1 MALDGIF
8 LHLLSEELKE
18 VLIGAKVDKIHQTQK
33 VELVFTMR
41 TRNGAYRLLLS
52 ASGNAP
58 RLHLTTHQIENPPK
72 PPMLC
77 MLLRKHLGGA
87 TLLDIQQVGLDR
99 ILKLVFSCV
108 NELGDRVT
116 RILVIEIM
124 AQYSNIILLDENDV
138 IIDSVKRVDSTKSSV
153 REVLPGLK
161 YELPPGQDKLNIIED
176 SAEDILSAVTSK
188 SVKLNNALLSGM
200 EGMSPVL
207 CREIAFRTAGLDAVA
222 DELTDNQKIKLAFEL
237 DMLKNTVLSRTVSPN
252 AVADTDGKLLDFS
265 FIPITQYGS
274 AAQYLSYESLSETLE
289 CFYYERERLVRTK
302 SKAEDLFKT
311 INNLIERLAKKI
323 SNQMTELEE
332 CKDREEKKIFA
343 ELINANLYRLEK
355 GMPFYEIEN
364 YYDDYKTVKISVK
377 PELTPTENSQRYY
390 KEYRKL
396 RTAEKMLTK
405 LIEQGRE
412 ELSYLRTVL
421 DELSRAE
428 TEREISEIRQEL
440 SDGGFIKQKNSG
452 KMKRSQP
459 MLPLEF
465 DAPDGFKVY
474 VGRNNIQNDK
484 LSLKTAMKSDLWFH
498 IQKAPGSHVIL
509 SLEGRKP
516 TEKAMEFAAKTAAYY
531 SSGREAGA
539 VEVDYTEVRNLKK
552 PVGAKPGFVIY
563 HVYNSVLVK
572 PENPENNMR

>member
-8 LHLLSEELKE
+8 LHLLGEELKE
-18 VLIGAKVDKIHQTQK
+18 VLLGAKVDKIHQTQK
-33 VELVFTMR
+33 TELVFTLR
-41 TRNGAYRLLLS
+41 TRSGAYRLLLS

-58 RLHLTTHQIENPPK
+58 RLHLTTQSIENPPK

-77 MLLRKHLGGA
+77 MLMRKHLGGA
-87 TLLDIQQVGLDR
+87 TLIDIQQEGLDR
-99 ILKLVFSCV
+99 ILKLVFSSV

-116 RILVIEIM
+116 RTLVIEIM
-124 AQYSNIILLDENDV
+124 AQYSNIILLDENGV
-138 IIDSVKRVDSTKSSV
+138 IIDAVKRVDSTKSSV
-153 REVLPGLK
+153 REVLPGLS
-161 YELPPGQDKLNIIED
+161 YELPPSQNKLDITKD
-176 SAEDILSAVTSK
+176 SAEEIIEAVTSK
-188 SVKLNNALLSGM
+188 NTKLSNAILSSM

-207 CREIAFRTAGLDAVA
+207 CREIAFRTAGADTVA
-222 DELTDNQKIKLAFEL
+222 NELSDNQKVKLAFEF
-237 DMLKNTVLSRTVSPN
+237 DMLKNTVLHRTVSPN

-265 FIPITQYGS
+265 FVPVTQYGS

-289 CFYYERERLVRTK
+289 RFYFERERLARTK
-302 SKAEDLFKT
+302 SKAEDLFKN
-311 INNLIERLAKKI
+311 INNLIERLSKKI
-323 SNQMTELEE
+323 SNQMAELEE
-332 CKDREEKKIFA
+332 CKDREEKKIYA
-343 ELINANLYRLEK
+343 ELINANLYRLSK
-355 GMPFYEIEN
+355 GSTVYELEN
-364 YYDDYKTVKISVK
+364 YYDDYKTVAIPVK
-377 PELTPTENSQRYY
+377 PELTPTENAQRYY

-396 RTAEKMLTK
+396 RTAEEMLTK
-405 LIEQGRE
+405 LIAEGRE
-412 ELSYLRTVL
+412 ELVYLRTVL

-440 SDGGFIKQKNSG
+440 SDGGFVKQKNQG
-452 KMKRSQP
+452 KIKKSQP
-459 MLPLEF
+459 MPPLEF

-509 SLEGRKP
+509 SVDGREP
-516 TEKAMEFAAKTAAYY
+516 TEKAMEYAAKIAAYY

-572 PENPENNMR
+572 PEIPENN

>member
-8 LHLLSEELKE
+8 LHLLSEELRE
-18 VLIGAKVDKIHQTQK
+18 VLIGSKVDKIHQTQK

-41 TRNGAYRLLLS
+41 TRSGAYRLLMS

-58 RLHLTTHQIENPPK
+58 RLHLTTQQIENPPK

-87 TLLDIQQVGLDR
+87 TLVDIQQEGLDR
-99 ILKLVFSCV
+99 ILKLVFSSV

-116 RILVIEIM
+116 RTLVIEIM
-124 AQYSNIILLDENDV
+124 AQYSNIILLDENGV
-138 IIDSVKRVDSTKSSV
+138 IIDAVKRVDNTKSSV
-153 REVLPGLK
+153 REVLPGLP
-161 YELPPGQDKLNIIED
+161 YELPPKQNKLSIID
-176 SAEDILSAVTSK
+176 DTPEDILTAITSK
-188 SVKLNNALLSGM
+188 NTKLNNAILSSM

-207 CREIAFRTAGLDAVA
+207 CREIAFRTAGIDAVA
-222 DELTDNQKIKLAFEL
+222 DELTDNQKVKLAFEFE
-237 DMLKNTVLSRTVSPN
+237 MLKNTVIHRTVSPN
-252 AVADTDGKLLDFS
+252 AVADADGKLLDFS
-265 FIPITQYGS
+265 FVPITQYGS
-274 AAQYLSYESLSETLE
+274 AAQYISYESLSETLE
-289 CFYYERERLVRTK
+289 RFYFERERLARTK
-302 SKAEDLFKT
+302 SKAEDLFKN

-323 SNQMTELEE
+323 SNQMAELEE

-343 ELINANLYRLEK
+343 ELINANLYRLNK
-355 GMPFYEIEN
+355 GSTVYELEN
-364 YYDDYKTVKISVK
+364 YYDDYKTVKIPVK
-377 PELTPTENSQRYY
+377 PELTPTENAQRYY

-396 RTAEKMLTK
+396 RTAEEMLTK
-405 LIEQGRE
+405 LISEGRE
-412 ELSYLRTVL
+412 ELVYLRTVL

-440 SDGGFIKQKNSG
+440 SDGGFVKQKNQG
-452 KMKRSQP
+452 KIKRSQP
-459 MLPLEF
+459 MPPLEF

-509 SLEGRKP
+509 ALEGREP
-516 TEKAMEFAAKTAAYY
+516 TEKAMEFAAKVAAYY

-572 PENPENNMR
+572 PEIPEK

>member
-18 VLIGAKVDKIHQTQK
+18 VLIGSKVDKIHQTQK
-33 VELVFTMR
+33 TELVFTLR
-41 TRNGAYRLLLS
+41 TRSGAYRLLMS

-58 RLHLTTHQIENPPK
+58 RLHLTTQQIENPPK

-87 TLLDIQQVGLDR
+87 TLLDIHQEGLDR
-99 ILKLVFSCV
+99 ILKLVFSSV

-116 RILVIEIM
+116 RTLVIEIM

-138 IIDSVKRVDSTKSSV
+138 IIDAVKRVDNTKSSV
-153 REVLPGLK
+153 REVLPGLC
-161 YELPPGQDKLNIIED
+161 YELPPGQNKLSIID
-176 SAEDILSAVTSK
+176 DTPEDILSAITTK
-188 SVKLNNALLSGM
+188 NTKLNNAILSSM

-207 CREIAFRTAGLDAVA
+207 CREIAFRTAGIDAVA
-222 DELTDNQKIKLAFEL
+222 DELTENQKIKLAFEL
-237 DMLKNTVLSRTVSPN
+237 EILKNTVLNRTLSPN

-265 FIPITQYGS
+265 FIPITQYGT

-289 CFYYERERLVRTK
+289 RFYFERERLARTK
-302 SKAEDLFKT
+302 SKAEDLFKN

-323 SNQMTELEE
+323 SNQMAELEE

-343 ELINANLYRLEK
+343 ELINANLYRLGK
-355 GMPFYEIEN
+355 GSTVYELEN
-364 YYDDYKTVKISVK
+364 YYDDYKTVAIPVK
-377 PELTPTENSQRYY
+377 PELTPTENAQRYY

-396 RTAEKMLTK
+396 RTAEEMLTK
-405 LIEQGRE
+405 LIAEGRE
-412 ELSYLRTVL
+412 ELVYLRTVL

-440 SDGGFIKQKNSG
+440 SDGGFVKQKNQG
-452 KMKRSQP
+452 KIKRSQP
-459 MLPLEF
+459 MPPLEF
-465 DAPDGFKVY
+465 NAPDGFKVY

-509 SLEGRKP
+509 SLDGREP
-516 TEKAMEFAAKTAAYY
+516 TEKAMEYAAKVAAYY

-572 PENPENNMR
+572 PEIPEID

>member
-8 LHLLSEELKE
+8 LHLLGEELKE
-18 VLIGAKVDKIHQTQK
+18 VLLGAKVDKIHQTQK
-33 VELVFTMR
+33 TELVFTLR
-41 TRNGAYRLLLS
+41 TRSGAYRLLLS

-58 RLHLTTHQIENPPK
+58 RLHLTTQSIENPPK

-77 MLLRKHLGGA
+77 MLMRKHLGGA
-87 TLLDIQQVGLDR
+87 TLVDIQQEGLDR
-99 ILKLVFSCV
+99 ILKLIFSSV

-116 RILVIEIM
+116 RTLVIEIM
-124 AQYSNIILLDENDV
+124 AQYSNIILLDENGV
-138 IIDSVKRVDSTKSSV
+138 IIDAVKRVDSTKSSV
-153 REVLPGLK
+153 REVLPGLS
-161 YELPPGQDKLNIIED
+161 YELPPSQNKLDITKDSPEEIID
-176 SAEDILSAVTSK
+176 AVTSK
-188 SVKLNNALLSGM
+188 NTKLSNAILSSM

-207 CREIAFRTAGLDAVA
+207 CREIAFRTAGADAVA
-222 DELTDNQKIKLAFEL
+222 SELSDNQKVKLAFEF
-237 DMLKNTVLSRTVSPN
+237 DMLKNTVLHRTVSPN

-265 FIPITQYGS
+265 FIPVTQYGS

-289 CFYYERERLVRTK
+289 RFYFERERLARTK
-302 SKAEDLFKT
+302 SKAEDLFKN
-311 INNLIERLAKKI
+311 INNLIERLSKKI
-323 SNQMTELEE
+323 SNQMAELEE
-332 CKDREEKKIFA
+332 CKDREEKKVYA
-343 ELINANLYRLEK
+343 ELINANLYRLSK
-355 GMPFYEIEN
+355 GSTVYELEN
-364 YYDDYKTVKISVK
+364 YYDDYKTVAIPVK
-377 PELTPTENSQRYY
+377 PELTPTENAQRYY

-396 RTAEKMLTK
+396 RTAEEMLTK
-405 LIEQGRE
+405 LIAEGRE
-412 ELSYLRTVL
+412 ELVYLRTVL

-440 SDGGFIKQKNSG
+440 SDGGFVKQKNQG
-452 KMKRSQP
+452 KIKKSQP
-459 MLPLEF
+459 MPPIEF

-509 SLEGRKP
+509 SVDGREP
-516 TEKAMEFAAKTAAYY
+516 TEKAMEYAAKIAAYY

-572 PENPENNMR
+572 PEIPENN